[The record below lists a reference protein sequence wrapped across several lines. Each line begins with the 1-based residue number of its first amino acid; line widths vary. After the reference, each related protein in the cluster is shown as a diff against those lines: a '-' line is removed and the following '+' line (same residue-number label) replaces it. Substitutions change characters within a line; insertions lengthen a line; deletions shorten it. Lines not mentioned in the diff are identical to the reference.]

1 MTSMSYCMFENT
13 TQEMNQLLGAM
24 EEAET
29 MEELDLNSYEQEA
42 FSQLVLQCQEFLTL
56 AEKLNGPAE
65 EDDAKYGYIDA
76 DDQV

>member
-1 MTSMSYCMFENT
+1 MTSMSYCMIENT

-42 FSQLVLQCQEFLTL
+42 FSQLVLQCQEFLAL
-56 AEKLNGPAE
+56 AEKLGGTAE

-76 DDQV
+76 DDLV